1 MKLKILPFISFGYY
15 VFHSERAFYLGRLLI
30 TLAK

>member
-1 MKLKILPFISFGYY
+1 MKIKILQFASFGYY
-15 VFHSERAFYLGRLLI
+15 AFHSERAFYLGRLLI